1 MRIPLSPWREGAPG
15 AAGPESPEF
24 FWRSLALFNF
34 YRLALALVFI
44 ATSILFGGE
53 LVFGSQHPGL
63 FRYAAAAYLLFGLAC
78 FAPIRARAPRFEL
91 QLGLQVG
98 GDITFLAVLS
108 HASGGIQS
116 GIGLLLLASIAAAGL
131 ISRGRLT
138 LFFAALASIGALL
151 EQSFATLV
159 GDAPVSQFFQA
170 GMLSMGYFAV
180 AWVAHTLAR
189 YARAS
194 ERLARER
201 GVDLANMAQ
210 VSRLVIQDMHDGVL
224 VVDGEG
230 VVRQRNTRADQ
241 LFGLTPGAGAL
252 LAGCAPALAERFA
265 AWRSGAADEFDLMR
279 IAPANRL
286 VRTRFVAVG
295 EDRGRG
301 AVIFLEDM
309 SRVQA
314 QAQQLKLASLGR
326 LTANIAHE
334 IRNPLSAIS
343 HASELLQEEPTAT
356 PTQKRLTG
364 IIRDNTYRVD
374 RMVQEVM
381 QLNRR
386 DRAMQEVFPAADF
399 LRAFADGFAQNERLP
414 REGFA
419 LEVEGEPRVCFD
431 RSHLNQV
438 LWNLCRNAWRHGR
451 KHDGSVKLR
460 AAPGASPNT
469 TLIEVQDDGPG
480 VPAALRSQVFEPFFT
495 TVTSGTG
502 LGLYIAREMCDA
514 NGATLDCLD
523 TETGAHFRITCRRD
537 HVKAQRASDA
547 IRS

>member
-1 MRIPLSPWREGAPG
+1 
-15 AAGPESPEF
+15 
-24 FWRSLALFNF
+24 
-34 YRLALALVFI
+34 
-44 ATSILFGGE
+44 
-53 LVFGSQHPGL
+53 
-63 FRYAAAAYLLFGLAC
+63 
-78 FAPIRARAPRFEL
+78 
-91 QLGLQVG
+91 
-98 GDITFLAVLS
+98 
-108 HASGGIQS
+108 
-116 GIGLLLLASIAAAGL
+116 
-131 ISRGRLT
+131 
-138 LFFAALASIGALL
+138 
-151 EQSFATLV
+151 
-159 GDAPVSQFFQA
+159 
-170 GMLSMGYFAV
+170 
-180 AWVAHTLAR
+180 
-189 YARAS
+189 
-194 ERLARER
+194 
-201 GVDLANMAQ
+201 MAQ

-230 VVRQRNTRADQ
+230 VVRQRNTRAEQ
-241 LFGLTPGAGAL
+241 LFGLGPGAGAL
-252 LAGCAPALAERFA
+252 LASCAPVLAERFA
-265 AWRSGAADEFDLMR
+265 AWRSGAADEFDLLR

-286 VRTRFVAVG
+286 VRTRFVAVS
-295 EDRGRG
+295 EERERG

-419 LEVEGEPRVCFD
+419 LEVEGEPRLCFD

-451 KHDGSVKLR
+451 KREGSVKLR
-460 AAPGASPNT
+460 AVPGATPNT

-480 VPAALRSQVFEPFFT
+480 IPAALRSQVFEPFFT

-502 LGLYIAREMCDA
+502 LGLYIAREICDA